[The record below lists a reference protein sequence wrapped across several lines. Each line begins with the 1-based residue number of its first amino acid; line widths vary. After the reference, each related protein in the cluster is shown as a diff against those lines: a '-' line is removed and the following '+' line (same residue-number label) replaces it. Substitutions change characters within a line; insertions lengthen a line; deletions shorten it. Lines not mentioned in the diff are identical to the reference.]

1 MRSSVKARDVTQH
14 SLQTAIQN
22 LEIQLYPVT
31 SVQNQ
36 ENLGFSRWNWALR
49 ADCEGFYNLPGIG
62 WKFALAFPSV
72 LLCSSCFLCGQILL
86 SRSEKGSER
95 EVEF

>member
-1 MRSSVKARDVTQH
+1 MKSSVKARDVTQH

-22 LEIQLYPVT
+22 LEIHLYPVT

-49 ADCEGFYNLPGIG
+49 ADSEGFYNLP
-62 WKFALAFPSV
+62 WN
-72 LLCSSCFLCGQILL
+72 
-86 SRSEKGSER
+86 RM
-95 EVEF
+95 EVCPYFSLNSFVFT